1 MHIYIG
7 NKLYSSWS
15 LRGWLLLAAFD
26 IPFEET
32 IILLDEPDTANKIQA
47 VSRAGRVPVLI
58 DGGII
63 VWESLAIA
71 EYLHDKFPD
80 KEIWP
85 RDGAARAHARAVSSE
100 MHAGFAA
107 LRGACPMNLGKRYQR
122 RDRGGDVAADVA
134 RIEDLWRE
142 ARAEFGAQTGEAFL
156 YGKFCAA
163 DAMYAPVATRL
174 DTYDFDV
181 QPGTAAYIAAIK
193 QHPAFVAWNAAA
205 LQEPWIVPSDEVD
218 EEPVEVFR
226 KLSS

>member
-1 MHIYIG
+1 MHVYIG

-32 IILLDEPDTANKIQA
+32 IIPLDEPDTAQKIQA
-47 VSRAGRVPVLI
+47 VSPAGRVPVLI
-58 DGGII
+58 DGEIT

-80 KEIWP
+80 RQIWP
-85 RDGAARAHARAVSSE
+85 RDAAARAHARAISSE

-122 RDRGGDVAADVA
+122 RDRGGDVDADVA
-134 RIEDLWRE
+134 RIEDVWRE
-142 ARAEFGAQTGEAFL
+142 ARAEFGSQTSEPFL
-156 YGKFCAA
+156 YGKFSAA

-181 QPGTAAYIAAIK
+181 QAVTDAYVQAI
-193 QHPAFVAWNAAA
+193 
-205 LQEPWIVPSDEVD
+205 
-218 EEPVEVFR
+218 
-226 KLSS
+226 